1 MAALVELVRDGPVG
15 RLALNRP
22 EKRNAQTPEMWE
34 ALRQIGAEL
43 LLRPDLRALL
53 VIGNG
58 PVFSAGIDLGVLLG
72 QAGGERSEPFPEVEL
87 VQQAFSWLR
96 EVPFPTVAAVQGAA
110 IGAGFQLALA
120 CDLRV
125 VSDDVVLA
133 LPEIEF
139 GIFPD
144 LGGCAW
150 LPELVGSARA
160 KELIFT
166 GRRFGAAEALA
177 WGLANRVVPAAE
189 LAGTADALVRELAAR
204 APLGVAAAKRAIDAS
219 FQSAGAALQV
229 SAREVR
235 RCLESADFREAGRA
249 AREKRP
255 PVFRGR

>member
-1 MAALVELVRDGPVG
+1 MALVELVREGPIG
-15 RLALNRP
+15 RLVLNRP

-43 LLRPDLRALL
+43 LLRPNFRALL
-53 VIGNG
+53 VTGNG
-58 PVFSAGIDLGVLLG
+58 PVFSAGIDLGVLRG
-72 QAGGERSEPFPEVEL
+72 QASSVRSEPFPEVEL

-96 EVPFPTVAAVQGAA
+96 DVPFPTIAAVQGAA
-110 IGAGFQLALA
+110 IGTGFQLALA

-125 VSDDVVLA
+125 VADDVVLA

-150 LPELVGSARA
+150 LPDLVGTARA

-177 WGLANRVVPAAE
+177 WGLANRAVPAAE
-189 LAGTADALVRELAAR
+189 VLATAETLARELAAK
-204 APLGVAAAKRAIDAS
+204 APLGIAAAKRAIDAS
-219 FQSAGAALQV
+219 LQSTEAALQL

-235 RCLESADFREAGRA
+235 RCLDSEDFREAGRA
-249 AREKRP
+249 ALEQRP
-255 PVFRGR
+255 PVFLGR

>member
-1 MAALVELVRDGPVG
+1 MALVELVRDGPVG
-15 RLALNRP
+15 RLVLNRP

-34 ALRQIGAEL
+34 ALREIGAKL
-43 LLRPDLRALL
+43 LLKPDLRALL
-53 VIGNG
+53 VTGNG

-72 QAGGERSEPFPEVEL
+72 QASGSRSEPLPEVEL

-96 EVPFPTVAAVQGAA
+96 DVPFPTIAAVQGAA
-110 IGAGFQLALA
+110 MGAGFQLALA

-125 VSDDVVLA
+125 VADDVVLA

-150 LPELVGSARA
+150 LPELVGTARA

-166 GRRFGAAEALA
+166 GRRLGAAEALA

-189 LAGTADALVRELAAR
+189 LATTTDRLARELAAK
-204 APLGVAAAKRAIDAS
+204 APLAIAAAKRAIDAS
-219 FQSAGAALQV
+219 LQSAEAALQV

-235 RCLESADFREAGRA
+235 RCLDSEDFREAGRA

-255 PVFRGR
+255 PVFLGR